1 MHFVHEDKVKD
12 LQVHDIVNII
22 NRVML
27 NYFTVLLDNQF
38 NKLSANYVLVLSAD
52 TLHIIHVAKNT
63 SVKLE
68 GRNNC

>member
-27 NYFTVLLDNQF
+27 NYFTVILDNQF
-38 NKLSANYVLVLSAD
+38 NKLSANYVVSTFSRHTAHC
-52 TLHIIHVAKNT
+52 TRSQKHICEAR
-63 SVKLE
+63 
-68 GRNNC
+68 G

>member
-27 NYFTVLLDNQF
+27 NYFTVILDNQF
-38 NKLSANYVLVLSAD
+38 NKLSANYVFTISRHTAHCIRSQK
-52 TLHIIHVAKNT
+52 HICEA
-63 SVKLE
+63 
-68 GRNNC
+68 GG

>member
-27 NYFTVLLDNQF
+27 NYFTVILDTN
-38 NKLSANYVLVLSAD
+38 L
-52 TLHIIHVAKNT
+52 I
-63 SVKLE
+63 
-68 GRNNC
+68 NCQQIMY